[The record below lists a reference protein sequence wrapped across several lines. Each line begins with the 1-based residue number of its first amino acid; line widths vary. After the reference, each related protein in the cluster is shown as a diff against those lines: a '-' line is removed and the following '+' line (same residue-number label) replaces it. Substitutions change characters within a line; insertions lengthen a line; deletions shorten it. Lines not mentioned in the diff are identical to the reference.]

1 MDLFAVLTT
10 KTGWVGAA
18 LALASVAASAQSER
32 HRTVIDYDAQGRVS
46 EVRVESTGP
55 GRVDAL
61 EPRQIRRGTSFVF
74 VASGVN
80 LGGVKVQADAGL
92 SISQIVA
99 QPQRVSFRLTAAPE
113 LALTRYPI
121 RFLANGATPVSFDVD
136 VVAPNVALIID
147 PPTLLIGNTPV
158 QVPLRLSAAYD
169 RPVLVVLRTEPA
181 GVVSATP
188 ARVTIPAGQLQSSP
202 VLLTPITLGSTQLF
216 ADADAVEDA
225 QATVLT
231 NSGFEPGIS
240 VFVAMRQ
247 PVSARVG
254 PAETAKMFVAS
265 ARPVQARAGPP
276 AAPQTYVATQRLA
289 RASVGPWF
297 HLVTPRQLTRGAT
310 TTLQIRGGGLAGV
323 NAVELVPND
332 GVVVGTVTA
341 STGQVTA
348 VVTIAAGASPA
359 LRRVQ
364 LRAGTVAIP
373 EHAGN
378 DALVELI
385 DP

>member
-202 VLLTPITLGSTQLF
+202 VLLTP
-216 ADADAVEDA
+216 VEDA

-373 EHAGN
+373 EHSGN